1 MKKSY
6 ENVVIEV
13 IEIVAED
20 ITTNGAS
27 VNTGLFDFEEGIEL

>member
-1 MKKSY
+1 MKKNY

-20 ITTNGAS
+20 ITTAEAS
-27 VNTGLFDFEEGIEL
+27 VGGTILGWEDIEL

>member
-1 MKKSY
+1 MKKNY

-20 ITTNGAS
+20 ITTAGAS
-27 VNTGLFDFEEGIEL
+27 VNTIIVGWEDIEL